1 MNRSITPRHRRP
13 VRFNR
18 TRANPIQ
25 RLPFYRQSHARTGD
39 YWRMPEVHGY
49 LMGREVGRVCAI
61 AFVQALDEA
70 SSRTGMA
77 ASVQL
82 ADTVA
87 SAIEVHGGSLTDGQ
101 RGIIEGFFGRGS
113 KLMDVIRAG
122 IVSLDGSPKFEMGQ
136 IEAALRDLSSLTVEE
151 YATLRIGSI
160 LGAIPDSNLR
170 PPFSL
175 E

>member
-1 MNRSITPRHRRP
+1 MASNTSRFRRP

-25 RLPFYRQSHARTGD
+25 RLPFYRQSHSKAGD
-39 YWRMPEVHGY
+39 YWRMPEVQGY
-49 LMGREVGRVCAI
+49 LMGREVGRGCAI
-61 AFVQALDEA
+61 AFVQALEEA
-70 SSRTGMA
+70 SSRIGMA

-87 SAIEVHGGSLTDGQ
+87 SAIEAHGGSLTDGQ

-113 KLMDVIRAG
+113 KLMDVIRSG
-122 IVSLDGSPKFEMGQ
+122 IVSLEKSPKFEMQQ
-136 IEAALRDLSSLTVEE
+136 IEAALRDLSSMTVEE
-151 YATLRIGSI
+151 YAIRRLGSI
-160 LGAIPDSNLR
+160 NGAIPDSKSR